1 MPNLTEI
8 MDAVQFG
15 KQPLTAEQSETL
27 LNAYLEQR
35 QDLKLLK
42 DNIYQ
47 VLQKLAI
54 VKPDGTL
61 GKPDMKK
68 LMATLMQAAMSP
80 GKLAEDFSFLTALG
94 PLIEKYKDL

>member
-1 MPNLTEI
+1 MHQLTELI
-8 MDAVQFG
+8 QAVNKG
-15 KQPLTAEQSETL
+15 EGLTPEQSKLL
-27 LNAYLEQR
+27 LNAFTEQQ

-54 VKPDGTL
+54 VKNDGTL

-68 LMATLMQAAMSP
+68 LMATLMQAAMAP
-80 GKLAEDFSFLTALG
+80 GKLAEDFSFLTALA